1 MIALLLAL
9 LVQQADAAPA
19 ARAVPRPGAWAEAGS
34 ARQSPSREGAGTLP
48 GPPQSNDPLARYLS
62 DLERAGVLGDDKRPA
77 TLETLRA
84 ELAAAEDDLVT
95 GNPEVASVR
104 LYKIV
109 ESPRYAKLDYAPEYA
124 TAELTLARALIRA
137 GGTKSAERY
146 LLRVLGRGSKAP
158 QFAPAYRALVD
169 IALETKEEAEILAV
183 LDHYDQERGEPLPRD
198 SAAEHAYL
206 AGKVAYEAGDGAR
219 AETLF
224 SEVDRQS
231 RFYAAALYFRGLI
244 QARQNHFASARRNLC
259 EIVEQADQ
267 DRFTFFIDGRY
278 FAVKDLAYLALGRI
292 AHEQGK
298 YDDAYYFYFR
308 VPTDS
313 DRLPDALFEASW
325 SMFQKGEY
333 EAARAFLDEFDHT
346 FPASP
351 LAPDVMLLHAMID
364 LKSCQFDT
372 VRTTL
377 DKFVKVYGP
386 IETQVQALLKDPGK
400 RAALYRRLL
409 SKASIATPHDPIA
422 DLLKV
427 DPRFYKFYGDIQAL
441 DREAGQI
448 PNEVA
453 IWDELT
459 AHQKNQVDGAIESA
473 NATEAVRL
481 VQDVESLRPLAA
493 GDPEMEERVSQL
505 ADEAHRAAR
514 LKNVAS
520 GPFAQEAT
528 ATLALS
534 AQARQLRAH
543 LVAATGVIATKALV
557 DLDKRLRDL
566 LRRAR
571 LTQIDAIIGKKKKLE
586 IEIEQLRDGRYP
598 AELFA
603 TLQLEGLMGDDEE
616 YWPFEGEYWSD
627 EYENYK

>member
-1 MIALLLAL
+1 M
-9 LVQQADAAPA
+9 
-19 ARAVPRPGAWAEAGS
+19 
-34 ARQSPSREGAGTLP
+34 
-48 GPPQSNDPLARYLS
+48 
-62 DLERAGVLGDDKRPA
+62 
-77 TLETLRA
+77 
-84 ELAAAEDDLVT
+84 
-95 GNPEVASVR
+95 
-104 LYKIV
+104 
-109 ESPRYAKLDYAPEYA
+109 
-124 TAELTLARALIRA
+124 
-137 GGTKSAERY
+137 
-146 LLRVLGRGSKAP
+146 
-158 QFAPAYRALVD
+158 
-169 IALETKEEAEILAV
+169 LAV
-183 LDHYDQERGEPLPRD
+183 LDHYDRGRGEALPRD

-206 AGKVAYEAGDGAR
+206 AGKVAYETGDAAH
-219 AETLF
+219 AEALF
-224 SEVDRQS
+224 SAVDRQS

-244 QARQNHFASARRNLC
+244 QARQNHFASARANLC

-278 FAVKDLAYLALGRI
+278 FAIKDLAYLALGRI

-308 VPTDS
+308 VPSDS
-313 DRLPDALFEASW
+313 ERLPDALFEASW

-333 EAARAFLDEFDHT
+333 EAARAFLEEFDHN
-346 FPASP
+346 FPGSP
-351 LAPDVMLLHAMID
+351 LGPDVMLLHAMID
-364 LKSCQFDT
+364 LKSCQFDS
-372 VRTTL
+372 VRATL
-377 DKFVKVYGP
+377 DRFVQVYGP
-386 IETQVQALLKDPGK
+386 IEVQVAALLKDRAK
-400 RAALYRRLL
+400 RGALYRRLL

-441 DREAGQI
+441 DREAGVI

-459 AHQKNQVDGAIESA
+459 AHGQGKTDGVDG
-473 NATEAVRL
+473 TEAVRL

-514 LKNVAS
+514 LKNVGG
-520 GPFAQEAT
+520 GPFAKEAA
-528 ATLALS
+528 ATLALG
-534 AQARQLRAH
+534 AEARKLRAR
-543 LVAATGVIATKALV
+543 LVTATGLIADKALA
-557 DLDKRLRDL
+557 DLDRRLRDL
-566 LRRAR
+566 LRQAR

-586 IEIEQLRDGRYP
+586 IEVEHLRDGRYP